1 MKLSAVNGTCAR
13 EHLVHDAA
21 DRVDVD
27 AVIGRAAL
35 RLLGRHV
42 LGRAEDHPGLRQ
54 RADRRLR
61 RRR

>member
-1 MKLSAVNGTCAR
+1 MKLSAANGTCAG
-13 EHLVHDAA
+13 EHLVQDAA

-27 AVIGRAAL
+27 AVVGRLSL

-54 RADRRLR
+54 ARARPPRRGR
-61 RRR
+61 